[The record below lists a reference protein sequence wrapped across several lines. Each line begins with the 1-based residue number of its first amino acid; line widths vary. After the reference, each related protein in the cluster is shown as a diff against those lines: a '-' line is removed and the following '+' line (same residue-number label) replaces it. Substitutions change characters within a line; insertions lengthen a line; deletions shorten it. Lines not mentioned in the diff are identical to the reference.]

1 MIIVIVGNILD
12 GLEIYGPFEDMEDA
26 RHWAEC
32 RYFSDEWLAHRIT
45 NPNNNTML

>member
-1 MIIVIVGNILD
+1 MD

-26 RHWAEC
+26 REWAER
-32 RYFSDEWLAHRIT
+32 RYTVDDWFACRIT